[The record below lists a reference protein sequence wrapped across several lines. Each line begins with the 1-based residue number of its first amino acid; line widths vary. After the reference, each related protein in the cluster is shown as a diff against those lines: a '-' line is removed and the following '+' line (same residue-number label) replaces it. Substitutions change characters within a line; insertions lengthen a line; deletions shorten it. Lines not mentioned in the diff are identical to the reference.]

1 MVMNDKIEKA
11 LAVLPDK
18 PGVYLMHDSTGR
30 VIYVGKAKNLNNRV
44 RSYFRASGR
53 QSVKV
58 ETMVSHVDDLE
69 TIMTDSEIE
78 ALILECNLIK
88 KYRPR
93 YNIML
98 RDDKSYPYLKVT
110 LQEEFPRMYITRRVI
125 KDGGKYYGPYPDVG
139 ALRSTMKLL
148 RSLFPV
154 RNCRNMNQERPCLQY
169 HIQRCL
175 APCAGK
181 VSRQEY
187 GELVK
192 SICLALDGKTQELR
206 KTLKQN
212 MQEASENYA
221 FEQAARYRDQ
231 LEAVNRLE
239 ESQKAVLE
247 GGDMDIIGYGADD
260 FNVCLQVFF
269 VRGGKL
275 IGRKEFMLP
284 AEGEEEA
291 EVIAAFLKQ
300 YYNAEDIFLP
310 KEILVSRLPGEED
323 RALLQQWLSEKAER
337 KVNISV
343 PKRGDKA
350 KLMQLA
356 CENAL
361 KLIQEKERKGKLQ
374 QQSDEDAAEELQRIV
389 GCERP
394 LARMDCFDIS
404 HNQGSETVSSMVVF
418 RYGSPSKKD
427 YRHFKLQSTEG
438 KPDDFKSMQETVYR
452 RYKDY
457 EDLPD
462 LIIIDGGKGQL
473 NSSLKVIR
481 GLGIDVKVIG
491 LAKQEEEIFLEE
503 QSESIRLDK
512 ASPALHVIQHIRDEA
527 HRFAITYHRKRL
539 RKKNLV
545 SVLDNIEGIG
555 PARRQALW
563 KVFATLDAMKAAT
576 EEELAAVDGM
586 NKLAAQKV
594 YEFFHSYIVKK
605 SDMIGNS
612 NKPNSRKTG
621 E

>member
-1 MVMNDKIEKA
+1 M
-11 LAVLPDK
+11 
-18 PGVYLMHDSTGR
+18 
-30 VIYVGKAKNLNNRV
+30 
-44 RSYFRASGR
+44 
-53 QSVKV
+53 
-58 ETMVSHVDDLE
+58 
-69 TIMTDSEIE
+69 
-78 ALILECNLIK
+78 
-88 KYRPR
+88 
-93 YNIML
+93 
-98 RDDKSYPYLKVT
+98 
-110 LQEEFPRMYITRRVI
+110 
-125 KDGGKYYGPYPDVG
+125 
-139 ALRSTMKLL
+139 
-148 RSLFPV
+148 
-154 RNCRNMNQERPCLQY
+154 
-169 HIQRCL
+169 
-175 APCAGK
+175 
-181 VSRQEY
+181 
-187 GELVK
+187 
-192 SICLALDGKTQELR
+192 
-206 KTLKQN
+206 LKQN
-212 MQEASENYA
+212 MQEASEKYE

-231 LEAVNRLE
+231 LQAVNRLE

-247 GGDMDIIGYGADD
+247 GGDMDIVGYGADV

-310 KEILVSRLPGEED
+310 KEILVSRLPSEED

-481 GLGIDVKVIG
+481 GLGLDVKVIG

-594 YEFFHSYIVKK
+594 YEFFHSDIVKK

>member
-1 MVMNDKIEKA
+1 MIINDKIEKA
-11 LAVLPDK
+11 LAVLPNR
-18 PGVYLMHDSTGR
+18 PGVYLMHDSNGR

-44 RSYFRASGR
+44 HSYFRSSGR

-58 ETMVSHVDDLE
+58 ETLVSRVEDIE

-88 KYRPR
+88 KYKPR

-98 RDDKSYPYLKVT
+98 RDDKTYPYLKIT
-110 LQEEFPRMYITRRVI
+110 LQEEFPRMYITRRVV

-139 ALRSTMKLL
+139 ALRGTMKLL

-169 HIQRCL
+169 HIKRCL

-181 VSRQEY
+181 ISREEY
-187 GELVK
+187 GELIK
-192 SICLALDGKTQELR
+192 SICLVLDGKTQELR
-206 KTLKQN
+206 KNLKQS
-212 MQEASENYA
+212 MQNAAESYE

-231 LEAVNRLE
+231 LQAVNRLE

-247 GGDMDIIGYGADD
+247 GGDMDVVGYAADK

-284 AEGEEEA
+284 ADGEEETD
-291 EVIAAFLKQ
+291 VIAAFLKQ

-310 KEILVSRLPGEED
+310 KEILVSCLPEEED
-323 RALLQQWLSEKAER
+323 LTLLQQWLTAKAER
-337 KVNISV
+337 KVTV
-343 PKRGDKA
+343 AAPRRGDKA

-356 CENAL
+356 CDNAL
-361 KLIQEKERKGKLQ
+361 KLIQEKERKGKMQ
-374 QQSDEDAAEELQRIV
+374 QLTDEEAAEELQRIV
-389 GCERP
+389 GCSRP

-427 YRHFKLQSTEG
+427 YRRFKLQSTEG

-473 NSSLKVIR
+473 SSSLKVIR
-481 GLGIDVKVIG
+481 GMGIDVKVIG
-491 LAKQEEEIFLEE
+491 LAKQEEEIFLEDK
-503 QSESIRLDK
+503 SESIILDK

-539 RKKNLV
+539 QKKNLV

-555 PARRQALW
+555 PARRKALW
-563 KVFATLDAMKAAT
+563 KAFTTLEAMKQAT
-576 EEELAAVDGM
+576 EEELAAVEGM
-586 NKLAAQKV
+586 NKPAAQKV
-594 YEFFHSYIVKK
+594 YEFFHGDIVKK
-605 SDMIGNS
+605 KDMIG
-612 NKPNSRKTG
+612 KP
-621 E
+621 

>member
-1 MVMNDKIEKA
+1 MTINGKIEKA

-206 KTLKQN
+206 KMLKQN
-212 MQEASENYA
+212 MQEASENYE

-231 LEAVNRLE
+231 LQAVNRLE

-247 GGDMDIIGYGADD
+247 GGDMDIIGYGADA

-291 EVIAAFLKQ
+291 DVIAAFLKQ

-323 RALLQQWLSEKAER
+323 RMLLQQWLSEKAER
-337 KVNISV
+337 KVNISA
-343 PKRGDKA
+343 PRRGDKA

-452 RYKDY
+452 RYKEY

-473 NSSLKVIR
+473 SSSLKVIR

-491 LAKQEEEIFLEE
+491 LAKQEEEIFLED

-545 SVLDNIEGIG
+545 SVLDNIAGIG

-563 KVFATLDAMKAAT
+563 KAFATLEAMKAAT
-576 EEELAAVDGM
+576 EEELAAAEGM
-586 NKLAAQKV
+586 NKPAARKV
-594 YEFFHSYIVKK
+594 YEFFHGDIVKK

-612 NKPNSRKTG
+612 NKTNSRKTG

>member
-1 MVMNDKIEKA
+1 MVISDKIEQA

-18 PGVYLMHDSTGR
+18 PGVYLMHDRNGR
-30 VIYVGKAKNLNNRV
+30 VIYVGKAKNLNHRV
-44 RSYFRASGR
+44 HSYFRASGR
-53 QSVKV
+53 HSVKV
-58 ETMVSHVDDLE
+58 AALTSHVEDIE

-98 RDDKSYPYLKVT
+98 KDDKTYPYLKIT
-110 LQEEFPRMYITRRVI
+110 LQEEFPRMYITRRVV
-125 KDGGKYYGPYPDVG
+125 KDGARYYGPYPDVG
-139 ALRSTMKLL
+139 ALRATMKLL

-169 HIQRCL
+169 HIKRCL

-192 SICLALDGKTQELR
+192 SICMVLDGKTQELR
-206 KTLKQN
+206 RDLKQK
-212 MQEASENYA
+212 MQDAAENYA
-221 FEQAARYRDQ
+221 FEMAARCRDQ
-231 LEAVNRLE
+231 LQAVNRLE

-247 GGDMDIIGYGADD
+247 GGDMDIVGYAADG

-275 IGRKEFMLP
+275 IGRKDFMLP
-284 AEGEEEA
+284 AQGEPEA
-291 EVIAAFLKQ
+291 DVITAFVKQ
-300 YYNAEDIFLP
+300 YYNAENVFLP
-310 KEILVSRLPGEED
+310 KEILVSRLPEGED
-323 RALLQQWLSEKAER
+323 LILLQQWLSEKAER
-337 KVNISV
+337 KISIAM
-343 PKRGDKA
+343 PQRGDKA

-361 KLIQEKERKGKLQ
+361 KLIQEKERKGKMEQLPA
-374 QQSDEDAAEELQRIV
+374 EDAAEELQRIV
-389 GCERP
+389 GCDRP

-418 RYGSPSKKD
+418 RYGVPSKKD

-473 NSSLKVIR
+473 SAALKVVR
-481 GLGIDVKVIG
+481 GLGLDIQVIS
-491 LAKQEEEIFLEE
+491 LAEQQEEIFLEGK
-503 QSESIRLDK
+503 SESIYLERE
-512 ASPALHVIQHIRDEA
+512 SPALHVIQHIRDEA

-545 SVLDNIEGIG
+545 SVLDNIRGIG
-555 PARRQALW
+555 PARRKALW
-563 KVFATLDAMKAAT
+563 KAFPDMEAMKKAS

-586 NKLAAQKV
+586 NRPAARTL
-594 YEFFHSYIVKK
+594 YEFFHGDIVKK
-605 SDMIGNS
+605 SDMIG
-612 NKPNSRKTG
+612 K
-621 E
+621 

>member
-231 LEAVNRLE
+231 LQAVNRLE

-310 KEILVSRLPGEED
+310 KEILVSRLPSEED

-481 GLGIDVKVIG
+481 GLGLDVKVIG

-576 EEELAAVDGM
+576 EEELAAVNGM
-586 NKLAAQKV
+586 NKPAAQKV
-594 YEFFHSYIVKK
+594 YEFFHSDIVKK
-605 SDMIGNS
+605 NEMIGNS
-612 NKPNSRKTG
+612 NKTISRKNG
-621 E
+621 

>member
-1 MVMNDKIEKA
+1 MINDKIEKA

-18 PGVYLMHDSTGR
+18 PGVYLMHDSTDR

-44 RSYFRASGR
+44 HSYFRSSGR
-53 QSVKV
+53 HSVKV
-58 ETMVSHVDDLE
+58 EALVSHVEDIE
-69 TIMTDSEIE
+69 TIVTDSEIE
-78 ALILECNLIK
+78 ALMLECNLIK

-110 LQEEFPRMYITRRVI
+110 LQDEFPRMYITRRVI

-169 HIQRCL
+169 HIKRCL

-181 VSRQEY
+181 IGQQEY
-187 GELVK
+187 GEMVT
-192 SICLALDGKTQELR
+192 SICLVLDGKTQELR
-206 KTLKQN
+206 RNLKQA

-231 LEAVNRLE
+231 LQAVNRLE
-239 ESQKAVLE
+239 ESQKAVLD
-247 GGDMDIIGYGADD
+247 GGDMDIVGYAADK

-275 IGRKEFMLP
+275 IGRKDFMLP
-284 AEGEEEA
+284 ADGEEEK

-310 KEILVSRLPGEED
+310 KEILVSKLPEQD
-323 RALLQQWLSEKAER
+323 DLLLLQQWLSEKAER
-337 KVNISV
+337 KVNISA
-343 PKRGDKA
+343 PRRGDKA

-361 KLIQEKERKGKLQ
+361 KLIQEKERKGKMQ
-374 QQSDEDAAEELQRIV
+374 QQSAEDAAEELQRIV

-418 RYGSPSKKD
+418 RYGAPSKKD

-452 RYKDY
+452 RYKEY

-473 NSSLKVIR
+473 SSSLKVIR

-491 LAKQEEEIFLEE
+491 LAKQEEEIILEG
-503 QSESIRLDK
+503 QSESILLDK

-563 KVFATLDAMKAAT
+563 KAFATLDAMKAAT

-586 NKLAAQKV
+586 NTPAAQKV
-594 YEFFHSYIVKK
+594 YEFFHGDIVKK

-612 NKPNSRKTG
+612 NKINSRKTG

>member
-1 MVMNDKIEKA
+1 MIINDKIEKA
-11 LAVLPDK
+11 LAVLPNK
-18 PGVYLMHDSTGR
+18 PGVYLMHDQNGR

-44 RSYFRASGR
+44 HSYFRSSGR

-58 ETMVSHVDDLE
+58 ATLVSHVEDIE

-88 KYRPR
+88 KYKPR

-98 RDDKSYPYLKVT
+98 RDDKTYPYLKIT
-110 LQEEFPRMYITRRVI
+110 LQEEFPRMYITRRVV

-139 ALRSTMKLL
+139 ALRATMKLL
-148 RSLFPV
+148 RGLFPV

-169 HIQRCL
+169 HINRCL

-181 VSRQEY
+181 ISSEEY
-187 GELVK
+187 GELIK
-192 SICLALDGKTQELR
+192 SICLVLDGKTQELR
-206 KTLKQN
+206 KNLKQS
-212 MQEASENYA
+212 MQDAAESYE

-231 LEAVNRLE
+231 LQAVNRLE

-247 GGDMDIIGYGADD
+247 GGDMDVVGYAADN

-275 IGRKEFMLP
+275 IGRKDFMLT
-284 AEGEEEA
+284 ADGEEEA
-291 EVIAAFLKQ
+291 DVIAAFLKQ

-310 KEILVSRLPGEED
+310 KEILVSCLPGEEE
-323 RALLQQWLSEKAER
+323 RALLQQWLSAKAER
-337 KVNISV
+337 KVIVAV
-343 PKRGDKA
+343 PRRGDKA

-356 CENAL
+356 CDNAL
-361 KLIQEKERKGKLQ
+361 KLIQEKERKGKMQ
-374 QQSDEDAAEELQRIV
+374 QLTEEEAAEELQRIV
-389 GCERP
+389 GCSRP

-427 YRHFKLQSTEG
+427 YRRFKLQSTEG

-452 RYKDY
+452 RYKEY

-462 LIIIDGGKGQL
+462 MIVIDGGKGQL

-491 LAKQEEEIFLEE
+491 LAKQEEEIFLEDK
-503 QSESIRLDK
+503 SESIILDK

-539 RKKNLV
+539 QKKNLV

-555 PARRQALW
+555 PARRKALW
-563 KVFATLDAMKAAT
+563 KAFTTLEAMKQAT
-576 EEELAAVDGM
+576 EEELAAVEGM
-586 NKLAAQKV
+586 NRPAAQKV
-594 YEFFHSYIVKK
+594 YEFFHGDIVKK
-605 SDMIGNS
+605 KDMIG
-612 NKPNSRKTG
+612 KP
-621 E
+621 

>member
-1 MVMNDKIEKA
+1 MIINDKIEKA
-11 LAVLPDK
+11 LAVLPNR
-18 PGVYLMHDSTGR
+18 PGVYLMHDSNGR

-44 RSYFRASGR
+44 HSYFRSSGR

-58 ETMVSHVDDLE
+58 ETLVSRVEDIE

-88 KYRPR
+88 KYKPR

-98 RDDKSYPYLKVT
+98 RDDKTYPYLKIT
-110 LQEEFPRMYITRRVI
+110 LQEEFPRMYITRRVV

-139 ALRSTMKLL
+139 ALRGTMKLL

-169 HIQRCL
+169 HIKRCL

-181 VSRQEY
+181 ISSEEY
-187 GELVK
+187 NELIK
-192 SICLALDGKTQELR
+192 SICLVLDGKTQELR
-206 KTLKQN
+206 KNLKQS
-212 MQEASENYA
+212 MQNAAESYE

-231 LEAVNRLE
+231 LQAVNRLE

-247 GGDMDIIGYGADD
+247 GGDMDVVGYAADK

-284 AEGEEEA
+284 ADGEEETD
-291 EVIAAFLKQ
+291 VIAAFLKQ

-310 KEILVSRLPGEED
+310 KEILVSCLPEEED
-323 RALLQQWLSEKAER
+323 LTLLQQWLTAKAER
-337 KVNISV
+337 KVTV
-343 PKRGDKA
+343 AAPRRGDKA

-356 CENAL
+356 CDNAL
-361 KLIQEKERKGKLQ
+361 KLIQEKERKGKMQ
-374 QQSDEDAAEELQRIV
+374 QLTDEEAAEELQRIV
-389 GCERP
+389 GCSRP

-427 YRHFKLQSTEG
+427 YRRFKLQSTEG

-452 RYKDY
+452 RYKEY

-473 NSSLKVIR
+473 SSSLKVIR

-491 LAKQEEEIFLEE
+491 LAKQEEEIFLEDK
-503 QSESIRLDK
+503 SESIILDK

-539 RKKNLV
+539 QKKNLV
-545 SVLDNIEGIG
+545 SVLDNIKGIG
-555 PARRQALW
+555 PARRKALW
-563 KVFATLDAMKAAT
+563 KAFTTLEAMKQAT
-576 EEELAAVDGM
+576 EEELAAVEGM
-586 NKLAAQKV
+586 NKPAAQKV
-594 YEFFHSYIVKK
+594 YEFFHGDIVKK
-605 SDMIGNS
+605 KDMIG
-612 NKPNSRKTG
+612 KP
-621 E
+621 

>member
-1 MVMNDKIEKA
+1 MVISDKIEKA
-11 LAVLPDK
+11 LAVLPHK

-44 RSYFRASGR
+44 HSYFRASGR
-53 QSVKV
+53 HSVKV
-58 ETMVSHVDDLE
+58 EALVSHVEDLE

-98 RDDKSYPYLKVT
+98 RDDKTYPYLKIT
-110 LQEEFPRMYITRRVI
+110 LQEEFPRMYITRRVV

-154 RNCRNMNQERPCLQY
+154 
-169 HIQRCL
+169 
-175 APCAGK
+175 A
-181 VSRQEY
+181 
-187 GELVK
+187 
-192 SICLALDGKTQELR
+192 ICLVLDGKTQELR
-206 KTLKQN
+206 RNLKQS
-212 MQEASENYA
+212 MQEAADNYE

-231 LEAVNRLE
+231 LQAVNRLE

-247 GGDMDIIGYGADD
+247 GGDMDVVGYAEDD

-275 IGRKEFMLP
+275 IGRKDFMLP
-284 AEGEEEA
+284 AEKEEEA
-291 EVIAAFLKQ
+291 DIIAAFLKQ

-310 KEILVSRLPGEED
+310 KEILVSCLPGEED
-323 RALLQQWLSEKAER
+323 LALLQQWLSEKAER
-337 KVNISV
+337 KVTV
-343 PKRGDKA
+343 TAPRRGDKA

-356 CENAL
+356 CDNAR
-361 KLIQEKERKGKLQ
+361 KLIQEKERKGKMQ
-374 QQSDEDAAEELQRIV
+374 QLTDEEAAEELQRIV
-389 GCERP
+389 GCDRP

-418 RYGSPSKKD
+418 RYGAPSKKD
-427 YRHFKLQSTEG
+427 YRRFKLQSTEG

-473 NSSLKVIR
+473 NAALHVIR
-481 GLGIDVKVIG
+481 GLGLDIQVIS
-491 LAKQEEEIFLEE
+491 LAEKNEEIFLEG
-503 QSESIRLDK
+503 QSESIYLERE
-512 ASPALHVIQHIRDEA
+512 SPALHVIQHIRDEA

-539 RKKNLV
+539 QKKNLV

-555 PARRQALW
+555 PARRKALW
-563 KVFATLDAMKAAT
+563 KAFSTLEAMKQAT
-576 EEELAAVDGM
+576 EEELAAVEGM
-586 NKLAAQKV
+586 NKPAARTL
-594 YEFFHSYIVKK
+594 YEFFHSDIVKK
-605 SDMIGNS
+605 NDMIG
-612 NKPNSRKTG
+612 KP
-621 E
+621 

>member
-1 MVMNDKIEKA
+1 MSDKIEKA
-11 LAVLPDK
+11 LAVLPNK
-18 PGVYLMHDSTGR
+18 PGVYLMHDRNGR

-44 RSYFRASGR
+44 HSYFRESGR
-53 QSVKV
+53 HSVKV
-58 ETMVSHVDDLE
+58 TTLTSHVEDIE

-98 RDDKSYPYLKVT
+98 KDDKTYPYLKLT
-110 LQEEFPRMYITRRVI
+110 LQEAFPRMYITRKVVR
-125 KDGGKYYGPYPDVG
+125 DGARYYGPYPDVG
-139 ALRSTMKLL
+139 ALRSTVKLL

-169 HIQRCL
+169 HIKRCL
-175 APCAGK
+175 APCTGK
-181 VSRQEY
+181 VDPQEY
-187 GELVK
+187 GELVN
-192 SICLALDGKTQELR
+192 SISMVLDGKTQELR
-206 KTLKQN
+206 RNLKQS
-212 MQEASENYA
+212 MQEAAENYE

-231 LEAVNRLE
+231 LQAVNRLE

-247 GGDMDIIGYGADD
+247 GGDMDIVGYAADD

-275 IGRKEFMLP
+275 IGRKDFMLP
-284 AEGEEEA
+284 ADGEEEA

-300 YYNAEDIFLP
+300 YYNEEDIFLP
-310 KEILVSRLPGEED
+310 KEILVSRLPEE
-323 RALLQQWLSEKAER
+323 AELLLLQQWLSDRAER
-337 KVNISV
+337 KVTVSV

-350 KLMQLA
+350 KLLQLA
-356 CENAL
+356 CDNAL

-374 QQSDEDAAEELQRIV
+374 QQSEEDTAEALQRIV
-389 GCERP
+389 GCNRP

-418 RYGSPSKKD
+418 RYGAPSKKD

-473 NSSLKVIR
+473 NAALHVIR
-481 GLGIDVKVIG
+481 GLGLDIRVIS
-491 LAKQEEEIFLEE
+491 LAEKNEEIFLEG
-503 QSESIRLDK
+503 QSESIYLERE
-512 ASPALHVIQHIRDEA
+512 SPALHLIQYIRDEA

-545 SVLDNIEGIG
+545 SVLDNIAGIG
-555 PARRQALW
+555 PARRKALW
-563 KVFATLDAMKAAT
+563 KAFTTLEAMKEAT
-576 EEELAAVDGM
+576 EEELAAVEGM
-586 NKLAAQKV
+586 NRPAAQKV
-594 YEFFHSYIVKK
+594 YEFFHSDIVKK
-605 SDMIGNS
+605 SDMIG
-612 NKPNSRKTG
+612 K
-621 E
+621 

>member
-1 MVMNDKIEKA
+1 MIISDKIEKA
-11 LAVLPDK
+11 LAVLPHK

-44 RSYFRASGR
+44 HSYFRASGR
-53 QSVKV
+53 HSVKV
-58 ETMVSHVDDLE
+58 EALVSHVEDLE

-98 RDDKSYPYLKVT
+98 RDDKTYPYLKIT
-110 LQEEFPRMYITRRVI
+110 LQEEFPRMYITRRVV

-169 HIQRCL
+169 HIKRCL

-181 VSRQEY
+181 ISRDAY
-187 GELVK
+187 GELIK
-192 SICLALDGKTQELR
+192 AICLVLDGKTQELR
-206 KTLKQN
+206 RNLKQS
-212 MQEASENYA
+212 MQEA
-221 FEQAARYRDQ
+221 
-231 LEAVNRLE
+231 V
-239 ESQKAVLE
+239 E
-247 GGDMDIIGYGADD
+247 GGDMDVVGYAEDD

-275 IGRKEFMLP
+275 IGRKDFMLP
-284 AEGEEEA
+284 AEKEEEA
-291 EVIAAFLKQ
+291 DIIAAFLKQ

-310 KEILVSRLPGEED
+310 KEILVSCLPGEED
-323 RALLQQWLSEKAER
+323 LALLQQWLSEKAER
-337 KVNISV
+337 KVTVST
-343 PKRGDKA
+343 PRRGDKA

-356 CENAL
+356 CDNAR
-361 KLIQEKERKGKLQ
+361 KLIQEKERKGKMQ
-374 QQSDEDAAEELQRIV
+374 QLTDEEAAEELQRIV
-389 GCERP
+389 GCDRP

-418 RYGSPSKKD
+418 RYGAPSKKD
-427 YRHFKLQSTEG
+427 YRRFKLQSTEG

-462 LIIIDGGKGQL
+462 LIIVDGGKGQL
-473 NSSLKVIR
+473 NAALHVIR
-481 GLGIDVKVIG
+481 GLGLDIQVIS
-491 LAKQEEEIFLEE
+491 LAEKNEEIFLEG
-503 QSESIRLDK
+503 QSESIYLERE
-512 ASPALHVIQHIRDEA
+512 SPALHVIQHIRDEA

-539 RKKNLV
+539 QKKNLV
-545 SVLDNIEGIG
+545 SVLDKIEGIG
-555 PARRQALW
+555 PARRKALW
-563 KVFATLDAMKAAT
+563 KAFSTLEAMKQAT
-576 EEELAAVDGM
+576 EEELAAVEGM
-586 NKLAAQKV
+586 NKPAAHTL
-594 YEFFHSYIVKK
+594 YEFFRSDIVKK
-605 SDMIGNS
+605 NDMIGKS
-612 NKPNSRKTG
+612 
-621 E
+621 

>member
-1 MVMNDKIEKA
+1 MIISDKIEKA
-11 LAVLPDK
+11 LAVLPNK
-18 PGVYLMHDSTGR
+18 PGVYLMHDRNGR

-44 RSYFRASGR
+44 HSYFRESGR
-53 QSVKV
+53 HSVKV
-58 ETMVSHVDDLE
+58 TTLTSHVEDIE

-98 RDDKSYPYLKVT
+98 KDDKTYPYLKLT
-110 LQEEFPRMYITRRVI
+110 LQEAFPRMYITRKVVR
-125 KDGGKYYGPYPDVG
+125 DGARYYGPYPDVG
-139 ALRSTMKLL
+139 ALRSTVKLL

-169 HIQRCL
+169 HIKRCL
-175 APCAGK
+175 APCTGK
-181 VSRQEY
+181 VDPQEY
-187 GELVK
+187 GELVN
-192 SICLALDGKTQELR
+192 SISMVLDGKTQELR
-206 KTLKQN
+206 RNLKQS
-212 MQEASENYA
+212 MQEAAENYE

-231 LEAVNRLE
+231 LQAVNRLE

-247 GGDMDIIGYGADD
+247 GGDMDIVGYAADD

-275 IGRKEFMLP
+275 IGRKDFMLP
-284 AEGEEEA
+284 ADGEEEA

-300 YYNAEDIFLP
+300 YYNEEDIFLP
-310 KEILVSRLPGEED
+310 KEILVSRLPEE
-323 RALLQQWLSEKAER
+323 AELLLLQQWLSDRAER
-337 KVNISV
+337 KVTVSV

-350 KLMQLA
+350 KLLQLA
-356 CENAL
+356 CDNAL

-374 QQSDEDAAEELQRIV
+374 QQSEEDTAEALQRIV
-389 GCERP
+389 GCNRS

-418 RYGSPSKKD
+418 RYGAPSKKD

-473 NSSLKVIR
+473 NAALHVIR
-481 GLGIDVKVIG
+481 GLGLDIRVIS
-491 LAKQEEEIFLEE
+491 LAEKNEEIFLEG
-503 QSESIRLDK
+503 QSESIYLERE
-512 ASPALHVIQHIRDEA
+512 SPALHLIQYIRDEA

-545 SVLDNIEGIG
+545 SVLDNIAGIG
-555 PARRQALW
+555 PARRKALW
-563 KVFATLDAMKAAT
+563 KAFTTLEAMKEAT
-576 EEELAAVDGM
+576 EEELAAVEGM
-586 NKLAAQKV
+586 NRPAAQKV
-594 YEFFHSYIVKK
+594 YEFFHSDIVKK
-605 SDMIGNS
+605 SDMIG
-612 NKPNSRKTG
+612 K
-621 E
+621 